1 MDGCSGLNHEVAL
14 GFCNIP
20 VLLCINQL
28 KYVRFIPY
36 PSRLIK
42 HIFARMVKT
51 QKQSIKKKITYKSQ
65 YQKCDFKE
73 YPNVTV
79 HTLSRN
85 IGPYPKYSNDL
96 IESFK
101 PDIQNNNNK

>member
-1 MDGCSGLNHEVAL
+1 
-14 GFCNIP
+14 
-20 VLLCINQL
+20 
-28 KYVRFIPY
+28 
-36 PSRLIK
+36 
-42 HIFARMVKT
+42 MVKT

-96 IESFK
+96 NTIN
-101 PDIQNNNNK
+101 IT